1 MGTAGTNRDADV
13 PAARPP
19 GARASLPMVAERAG
33 VSLGTA
39 SNVLNRP
46 HLVSEATRERVLRAM
61 EDLDY
66 VPNVGARQLRQGR
79 SHLIGVLVLDISNPF
94 WGEVVRGAEAAA
106 VESGHVIIV
115 CNAGESTLKED
126 FALRALTE
134 HRVDGLLIA
143 PVAEDEDRLERLQRS
158 GMQVVLL
165 DYPSTRPTLRSV
177 AVNDIQGGRLAA
189 GHLLDLGHTRVAF
202 VGSTTI
208 HWGADRH
215 TGVAAAFE
223 DAGLDPDEHVVE
235 VLTSALT
242 SAEGDRAAD
251 EIARMDP
258 MPTAVVCVNDVLALG
273 VLRGL
278 HRNGLRVPQDI
289 SLVGYDDVPFAAVL
303 SPPLTTIQQLPYRL
317 GETAAQLML
326 DAITGQTP
334 PMDRHVL
341 FEPKLIVR
349 DSTAPPPVAG
359 LR

>member
-1 MGTAGTNRDADV
+1 
-13 PAARPP
+13 
-19 GARASLPMVAERAG
+19 MVARRAG

-46 HLVSEATRERVLRAM
+46 HLVSEGTRERVLRAM
-61 EDLDY
+61 EELDY

-106 VESGHVIIV
+106 AESGHVIIV
-115 CNAGESTLKED
+115 CNAGESTVKED
-126 FALRALTE
+126 YALRALTE

-143 PVAEDEDRLERLQRS
+143 PVAEDEDRLERLQNA

-177 AVNDIQGGRLAA
+177 AVDDVQGGRLAA
-189 GHLLDLGHTRVAF
+189 THLLELGHDRIAF

-208 HWGADRH
+208 HWGVDRRA
-215 TGVAAAFE
+215 GVDQAFE
-223 DAGLDPDEHVVE
+223 RAGLDPGTHVVE
-235 VLTSALT
+235 VLTAALT
-242 SAEGDRAAD
+242 SAEGERAAD
-251 EIARMDP
+251 AIAAMDP
-258 MPTAVVCVNDVLALG
+258 RPTAVVCVNDVLALG

-278 HRNGLRVPQDI
+278 HRSGLRVPQDI

-303 SPPLTTIQQLPYRL
+303 SPPLSTIQQLPYRL

-326 DAITGQTP
+326 DAMGDSPQR
-334 PMDRHVL
+334 MDRHVV
-341 FEPKLIVR
+341 FDPNLIVR